1 MHVLDSLRLRINQT
15 FSAALHDAAWGRPQL
30 MSKALEEVCS
40 AFDTP
45 ADTISQRSIEKTLL
59 TFRRSSELP
68 AFLDLKYAC
77 LGISHII
84 EDDGWRLIED
94 NELFPLLMRKVDAE
108 KLKFHQFLKCYQGLL
123 SGYFDYNIFADDVA
137 EAGQKNWESLRRF
150 LLDHLHLIQRAMPA
164 HRWVHVISE
173 HMNLL
178 SENLCDRYGLALAQG
193 DCNELKSALEGLF
206 IPRNSWVWE
215 ATVLARINAVCSFGD
230 DEFKGHLERCLA
242 MITHNS
248 GIMPSEILKKKCIA
262 RIVSRYAQCVSRPEH
277 TSLRDSAVT
286 IIGNPW
292 INRAAWDAFVNDETA
307 RELINGWFK
316 RRLITEFFRVLS
328 EDPSADKKRLQYWLR
343 FVPKIEDMWFALGP
357 HAFTHPGADFKDFR
371 KLAQDR
377 ILALENGDK
386 PQTNALIMRIDE
398 YVFVEFGTTR
408 NSCLVFKSNNL
419 PFDLDNK
426 WIYIGSRPSEQPYK
440 LLLKHALRQDI
451 IDTTREAKPSS
462 KLSPKLR
469 KHAIPS

>member
-1 MHVLDSLRLRINQT
+1 
-15 FSAALHDAAWGRPQL
+15 
-30 MSKALEEVCS
+30 
-40 AFDTP
+40 
-45 ADTISQRSIEKTLL
+45 
-59 TFRRSSELP
+59 
-68 AFLDLKYAC
+68 
-77 LGISHII
+77 
-84 EDDGWRLIED
+84 
-94 NELFPLLMRKVDAE
+94 
-108 KLKFHQFLKCYQGLL
+108 
-123 SGYFDYNIFADDVA
+123 
-137 EAGQKNWESLRRF
+137 
-150 LLDHLHLIQRAMPA
+150 
-164 HRWVHVISE
+164 
-173 HMNLL
+173 
-178 SENLCDRYGLALAQG
+178 
-193 DCNELKSALEGLF
+193 
-206 IPRNSWVWE
+206 
-215 ATVLARINAVCSFGD
+215 NAVCSFGD
-230 DEFKGHLERCLA
+230 DEFKGHLEQCLA

-248 GIMPSEILKKKCIA
+248 GIIPSEILKKKCIA

-277 TSLRDSAVT
+277 TLLRDSAVT

-307 RELINGWFK
+307 REMINGWFK
-316 RRLITEFFRVLS
+316 RRLITDFFQVLS
-328 EDPSADKKRLQYWLR
+328 EDPSADKRRLQYWLR

-357 HAFTHPGADFKDFR
+357 HAYTHHGADFKDFR

-377 ILALENGDK
+377 ILALENGDR
-386 PQTNALIMRIDE
+386 PETNALIMRIDE

-469 KHAIPS
+469 KHAIPT